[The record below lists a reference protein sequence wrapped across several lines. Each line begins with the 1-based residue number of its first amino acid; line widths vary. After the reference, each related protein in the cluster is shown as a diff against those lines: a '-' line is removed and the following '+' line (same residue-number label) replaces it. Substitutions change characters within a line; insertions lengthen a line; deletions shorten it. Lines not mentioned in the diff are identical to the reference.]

1 MSEIIQLKQSSIIS
15 ANKSEMVGMVNRY
28 LEEIAFSG
36 GEPLKDLVLC
46 RKYMFVL
53 EELEKGLKDF
63 AMNELKTYDNNE
75 TELSESLLKQVET
88 GVKYD
93 FSGSTAWVAQ
103 KKVVDEATAK
113 LKEIEAFA
121 KACKEKTTVVDPS
134 TGEILDYFPP
144 TKTSSTTIRVT
155 LK

>member
-75 TELSESLLKQVET
+75 ANISDVTLKEVDT
-88 GVKYD
+88 PAKYD
-93 FSGSTAWVAQ
+93 YSASSAWVVQ
-103 KKVVDEATAK
+103 KKVVDEATAR
-113 LKEIEAFA
+113 LKEIETFA
-121 KACKEKTTVVDPS
+121 KACKEKTTIVDPN
-134 TGEILDYFPP
+134 TGEVLDYFPP